1 MFSSACGYGLQIRTI
16 GVDPSAIPKMTTSEL
31 YSLAEKVFPEMYAE
45 SGCQELK
52 IDPNMKDHA
61 RTDSADV
68 INKQTGKMISTST
81 ISTTFGPSAF
91 KSFLQLAST
100 MGHEFTHS
108 IHNMSGAYVGW
119 FNSKGGGYAYHKS
132 EILAHEWQINL
143 SAPVNM
149 PVYNSHLN
157 WMSSHGF

>member
-1 MFSSACGYGLQIRTI
+1 
-16 GVDPSAIPKMTTSEL
+16 
-31 YSLAEKVFPEMYAE
+31 
-45 SGCQELK
+45 
-52 IDPNMKDHA
+52 MKDHA

-81 ISTTFGPSAF
+81 ISTTFGPSSF

-108 IHNMSGAYVGW
+108 IHNMSGAYKSW
-119 FNSKGGGYAYHKS
+119 FNSKGAGYAYNKS

-149 PVYNSHLN
+149 PVYNSHLK
-157 WMSSHGF
+157 WMSNHGF